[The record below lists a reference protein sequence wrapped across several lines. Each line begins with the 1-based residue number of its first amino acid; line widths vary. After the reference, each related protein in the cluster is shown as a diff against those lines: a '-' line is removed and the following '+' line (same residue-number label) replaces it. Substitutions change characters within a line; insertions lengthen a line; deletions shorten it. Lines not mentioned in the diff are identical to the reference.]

1 VNPLLNMP
9 TEYLAYA
16 GGGLLVAGGSLA
28 FGLSMRPTGTLG
40 KALARYIAHLDAE
53 CRFQF
58 YSIDGRQFFIRQIAA
73 IVLAIVACVTTE
85 AASGWLVP
93 PLVLVGPHFVLRFLR
108 KKRIERLEG
117 QLDGWLL
124 ILSNMLK
131 AAGALGDAMLGS
143 VDLIRAPLR
152 QELDVVLKEVRL
164 GATLEDALR
173 AMGARVKS
181 TTLGTVVTLLL
192 VGRRTGGEMPGLLE
206 TAAATLREMQRLD
219 KLIRAKT
226 ADGRIQTLVLAS
238 APVGI
243 YLGFRMVD
251 PHFFDPLYA
260 NLLGYTL
267 LGGAALLW
275 VLALVSAR
283 KILNVDY

>member
-1 VNPLLNMP
+1 MNPLLNMP

-16 GGGLLVAGGSLA
+16 GGSLLVAGGSLA

-73 IVLAIVACVTTE
+73 FVLAIVACVGTE
-85 AASGWLVP
+85 SAAGWLAP
-93 PLVLVGPHFVLRFLR
+93 PLVLVAPHFVLRFLR

-131 AAGALGDAMLGS
+131 AAGGLSDAMLGS
-143 VDLIRAPLR
+143 VDLVRAPLR
-152 QELDVVLKEVRL
+152 EELDVTLKEVRL

-173 AMGARVKS
+173 MMGARVKS

-192 VGRRTGGEMPGLLE
+192 VGRRTGGEMPALLE
-206 TAAATLREMQRLD
+206 TAAATLREMARLD
-219 KLIRAKT
+219 KFIRAKT
-226 ADGRIQTLVLAS
+226 ADGRVQTLVLAL
-238 APVGI
+238 APVGL
-243 YLGFRMVD
+243 YLGFRVVD

-260 NLLGYTL
+260 SLLGYVV
-267 LGGAALLW
+267 LGGAVLLW
-275 VLALVSAR
+275 AGALITAR